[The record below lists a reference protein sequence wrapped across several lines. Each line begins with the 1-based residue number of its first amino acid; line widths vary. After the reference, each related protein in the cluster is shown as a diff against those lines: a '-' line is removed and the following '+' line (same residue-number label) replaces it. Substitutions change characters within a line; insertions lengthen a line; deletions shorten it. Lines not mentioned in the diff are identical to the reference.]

1 MVNIIMIEKNRKLK
15 ISEASPEIL
24 KKYMK
29 AVNCKN
35 IRRKEESSR
44 KLRDYIISKVHE
56 SIEELYEKDAFLIK
70 NKMYEV
76 TICGRLAMYLQKKF
90 EDFKGFYVDIEYY
103 RLKVPKNQA
112 DLLKDR
118 IRCDILLHSRD
129 SYDRRVDN
137 LLAMEVKMEKSP
149 DNGESD
155 MKRLEEFVLPPT
167 PGMHK
172 DAVHSTLVGL
182 FLRLGE
188 KQYGEVQ
195 ILSDGY
201 RDIKQMK

>member
-1 MVNIIMIEKNRKLK
+1 
-15 ISEASPEIL
+15 
-24 KKYMK
+24 MK

-35 IRRKEESSR
+35 IKRKEETSR
-44 KLRDYIISKVHE
+44 KLREYIIGKVHDA
-56 SIEELYEKDAFLIK
+56 IEELYEKDAFLIR

-76 TICGRLAMYLQKKF
+76 TICGRLAMYLQRKF
-90 EDFKGFYVDIEYY
+90 EDFKGFFVDIEYY

-112 DLLKDR
+112 DFKKDR

-129 SYDRRVDN
+129 SYNRRVDN
-137 LLAMEVKMEKSP
+137 LLAIEVKLEQSP
-149 DNGESD
+149 DNGDSD
-155 MKRLEEFVLPPT
+155 MKRLEEFVLPQIS
-167 PGMHK
+167 GMHQ

-195 ILSDGY
+195 ILSNGY
-201 RDIKQMK
+201 IDIKQMK